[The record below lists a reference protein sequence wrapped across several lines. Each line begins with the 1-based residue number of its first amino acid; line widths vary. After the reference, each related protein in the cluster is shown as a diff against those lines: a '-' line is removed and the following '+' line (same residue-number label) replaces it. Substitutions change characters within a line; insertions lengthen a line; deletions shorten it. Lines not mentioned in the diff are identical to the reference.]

1 MQEMTKNKLQVV
13 IMVITSGGMRLF
25 LPFVDVF
32 QTSYNE
38 NTHARK
44 KKQAVK
50 NSKTHL
56 RNNRNVIRANNN
68 SYALP

>member
-44 KKQAVK
+44 KKTGCK
-50 NSKTHL
+50 K
-56 RNNRNVIRANNN
+56 
-68 SYALP
+68 